1 MEFSETAPCSICL
14 WNSVLE
20 CFLLLRS
27 HCHRGPKKKKKQPTI
42 LNLKSFWKQLFH
54 RIERK
59 GTQAHTINSNN
70 TVGIKWCIIT
80 HNPINFLI
88 TWKIFQD
95 SWMLNKKGRSYVIN
109 YSKWFHKIFS
119 TMENPTPT
127 DISCIQTVGF
137 LTAGCPSH
145 KQKPHS
151 TTAVFYFSN
160 AAAGEHKSWP
170 GLLSQPDT
178 PVKRKTF
185 CNNPHAIYIRL
196 LYFF

>member
-1 MEFSETAPCSICL
+1 
-14 WNSVLE
+14 
-20 CFLLLRS
+20 
-27 HCHRGPKKKKKQPTI
+27 
-42 LNLKSFWKQLFH
+42 
-54 RIERK
+54 
-59 GTQAHTINSNN
+59 
-70 TVGIKWCIIT
+70 
-80 HNPINFLI
+80 
-88 TWKIFQD
+88 
-95 SWMLNKKGRSYVIN
+95 
-109 YSKWFHKIFS
+109 
-119 TMENPTPT
+119 MENPTPT

-145 KQKPHS
+145 KEKPHS
-151 TTAVFYFSN
+151 TATVFNFSN